1 MEDERVCVP
10 LIAESDAQ
18 NNTTSSRNVASVID
32 ADTIIN
38 TKIGSTQVEGGK
50 SDEELLKGL
59 LTDNYCHV
67 CCSKL
72 LFESHRLSHY
82 EGKRHAQKVRVY
94 LKAVRAEKTTGFHHS
109 MPNDKN
115 RFCELCNMVFSS
127 HVVAKSH
134 YEGKVHAKN
143 LRKQSLRPPGKDTE
157 AHTSPSLTKD
167 PDNFDQKSPPEGDM
181 ELHLNPAAT
190 PATPSADTDLKDP
203 SKYCSLCAASFN
215 NPQMALQHYNGRK
228 HQRNQ
233 ARQELLKELG
243 DDVQQANSLMC
254 QMCGVQL
261 NSVEMYQAHMQGNKH
276 QIREKKVSDLFKSQ
290 PNAYST
296 FADELADYIQVQKA
310 RGITPR
316 TNHPHDGT
324 QGEDGDE
331 EEKNQEA
338 LEKWD
343 AVDTNPAVLN
353 LSCNFNPS
361 QQPHPGTWR
370 PSFPGPPW
378 PSHGQDYNCPPPLP
392 PCSGSSHFPSQPTKS
407 GRYRRLSS
415 SSTYSTSSSA
425 SYSSYSTHTSDSDDS
440 AYRHRGKTRVRKCKR
455 DRSRRGGDEESE
467 KEERR
472 RKRRRRGDYDSGER
486 RREES
491 VESEEEG
498 KSKKLKSHGHQR
510 PKEKNCQHKNFEADR
525 GGRLTDTL
533 KPEHVIGNREES
545 ELHTHSESGH
555 DKSAKPKFKKEKKKA
570 KDKVD
575 TRTEEEKLWDDSI
588 LGC

>member
-1 MEDERVCVP
+1 MEDERVCLP
-10 LIAESDAQ
+10 LTAESDAQ

-32 ADTIIN
+32 ADTMIN
-38 TKIGSTQVEGGK
+38 TKIGSTQVEGGQ

-72 LFESHRLSHY
+72 LVESHRMSHY

-94 LKAVRAEKTTGFHHS
+94 LKAVRAEKTTGSHQP

-143 LRKQSLRPPGKDTE
+143 LRKQSLHPPGKDTE
-157 AHTSPSLTKD
+157 AHTKD

-181 ELHLNPAAT
+181 ELRLNPAAS
-190 PATPSADTDLKDP
+190 PASPN
-203 SKYCSLCAASFN
+203 KYCSLCAASFN
-215 NPQMALQHYNGRK
+215 SRQMALQHYNGRK

-243 DDVQQANSLMC
+243 DDLQQANSLMC

-296 FADELADYIQVQKA
+296 FADELADYIQVQKV

-338 LEKWD
+338 FEKWD
-343 AVDTNPAVLN
+343 VVDANQAVLN
-353 LSCNFNPS
+353 VSCNLKPS
-361 QQPHPGTWR
+361 HQPHPGTWHG
-370 PSFPGPPW
+370 SFPGPPW
-378 PSHGQDYNCPPPLP
+378 PSHGWDNNCPPPLP

-425 SYSSYSTHTSDSDDS
+425 SCSSDSTHTSDSDDS
-440 AYRHRGKTRVRKCKR
+440 AYRHREKRRVRKCKR
-455 DRSRRGGDEESE
+455 DRSRRGGDEESG
-467 KEERR
+467 KEEGRK
-472 RKRRRRGDYDSGER
+472 KRRRRGDYDSGER

-498 KSKKLKSHGHQR
+498 KSKKLKSHVHQR
-510 PKEKNCQHKNFEADR
+510 HKEKKCQPENFEADR
-525 GGRLTDTL
+525 GERLTDTL
-533 KPEHVIGNREES
+533 KPEHVIGNREEND
-545 ELHTHSESGH
+545 LHSHSESGH